1 MAEPKRRLKG
11 EQRREL
17 IADAARALFAERA
30 YDEVSIGDIASRAGV
45 SRTVMYDHFPSKQAL
60 VQSFLMEEMSALL
73 AALTEQLLGA
83 GTSYERFAAVVR
95 THFDFVSERPLA
107 FRMLALDSR
116 TDADIAQAGRDLRDL
131 SDQALGAALA
141 ADAER
146 AGLDIDNTDRTISVV
161 MLTAAIRGLC
171 EWWFEHPDVS
181 SAEISEMAV
190 KLLWGGVRSI
200 AE

>member
-17 IADAARALFAERA
+17 IVDAARALFTERA

-73 AALTEQLLGA
+73 AALTDQVLSEGS
-83 GTSYERFAAVVR
+83 TRDRFIAVLR
-95 THFDFVSERPLA
+95 TYFAFLSERPLA

-116 TDADIAQAGRDLRDL
+116 TDADIAKAGRDLRDL

-146 AGLDIDNTDRTISVV
+146 AGINVDSSHRTISVV
-161 MLTAAIRGLC
+161 MLTSAIRGLS
-171 EWWFEHPDVS
+171 EWWFENP
-181 SAEISEMAV
+181 EISSSELADAAFE
-190 KLLWGGVRSI
+190 LLWGGVRSI